1 MYRLTDIVKRK
12 YCLFMLFIMLCYCQK
27 QLPIDFF
34 KENVVI
40 EISNSGVEVTG
51 QYFFKN
57 LTDQDKRVT
66 FHYPFPF
73 DENHQYPESII
84 LDYPYTKDTAGI
96 YFDMPM
102 KAQSIDSFKIS
113 YYQKTRTHQFTYI
126 TTTTK
131 QWNRPIKNAR
141 FTIIVPAS
149 LQVRFNYSPYTHKKV
164 NDKSVFTVK
173 KTDFFPEND
182 LDIKWHANP

>member
-1 MYRLTDIVKRK
+1 MHRLSGVGKMKCSLLIP
-12 YCLFMLFIMLCYCQK
+12 CIILCCQK

-34 KENVVI
+34 EENVVI
-40 EISNSGVEVTG
+40 EISGSGVEVTG

-66 FHYPFPF
+66 FHYPFPV

-84 LDYPYTKDTAGI
+84 LDHPYTKDTAGI
-96 YFDMPM
+96 YFDMPI
-102 KAQSIDSFKIS
+102 KAQRIDSFKIS
-113 YYQKTRTHQFTYI
+113 YYQRTRTHQFTYI

-149 LQVRFNYSPYTHKKV
+149 LQVRFSYSPYTHKKV
-164 NDKSVFTVK
+164 NDKNVFTVK

-182 LDIKWHANP
+182 LDIKWHVNP

>member
-1 MYRLTDIVKRK
+1 MYRLTDIVKMK
-12 YCLFMLFIMLCYCQK
+12 HCLIMLLIMLSYCQK

-40 EISNSGVEVTG
+40 EINGSGVEVTG

-57 LTDQDKRVT
+57 LTNQDKRVI
-66 FHYPFPF
+66 FYYPFPV

-96 YFDMPM
+96 YFSIAI
-102 KAQSIDSFKIS
+102 KAQRIDSFEIC
-113 YYQKTRTHQFTYI
+113 YHQRTRKNQFTYI

-141 FTIIVPAS
+141 FTIIIPDS
-149 LQVRFNYSPYTHKKV
+149 LQVRFNYSPYIHEKTNHNDIFSLNIV
-164 NDKSVFTVK
+164 NFN
-173 KTDFFPEND
+173 PND
-182 LDIKWHANP
+182 DLEIEWYVDP